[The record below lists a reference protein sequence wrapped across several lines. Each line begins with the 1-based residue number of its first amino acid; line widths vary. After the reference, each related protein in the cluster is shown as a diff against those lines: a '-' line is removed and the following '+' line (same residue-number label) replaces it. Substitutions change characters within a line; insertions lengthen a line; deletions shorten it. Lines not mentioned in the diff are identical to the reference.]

1 LSSEDQEPD
10 AAGDGDIHTWPAS
23 EAQRLADAAAG
34 DGAQCSRAHFLM
46 EDQVVAPCDCSGTQ
60 QFVHLHCLLRWIALQ
75 PSRGANCEICKAKF
89 RGCVADVLA
98 HPSMQGFFRIHRTLF
113 ACCTTNN
120 RYDRLHSAA
129 LSLQVKDALMSR
141 MKSGGVIVQTASRAS
156 RQVQLE
162 GLASDGSVASQL
174 LAMLL
179 ASRRTHWNSSAFLIV
194 FARPCAASDG
204 TTALIAVNI
213 TQQQQLREC
222 PAALEFQRTSGVSC
236 SLFRGGPCKS
246 NAPIAVLSIQAAG
259 DWRLLFQNAKAVYH
273 SNLVHAWQSGE
284 PPCCFYRSA
293 AAFEW
298 AVVAHG
304 PHLARSGELCD
315 LAQLM
320 SAALSAQG
328 GMSTGWHV
336 SVFVGHAV
344 WSSQQVML

>member
-1 LSSEDQEPD
+1 
-10 AAGDGDIHTWPAS
+10 
-23 EAQRLADAAAG
+23 
-34 DGAQCSRAHFLM
+34 
-46 EDQVVAPCDCSGTQ
+46 
-60 QFVHLHCLLRWIALQ
+60 
-75 PSRGANCEICKAKF
+75 
-89 RGCVADVLA
+89 
-98 HPSMQGFFRIHRTLF
+98 
-113 ACCTTNN
+113 
-120 RYDRLHSAA
+120 
-129 LSLQVKDALMSR
+129 MSR

-284 PPCCFYRSA
+284 PPCCFY
-293 AAFEW
+293 
-298 AVVAHG
+298 
-304 PHLARSGELCD
+304 SGELCD
-315 LAQLM
+315 LAPLM